1 MTIKLPLMSLTH
13 QLTQSTCES
22 ILTGR
27 DLESRQT
34 LTPGARY
41 ATFGPESLEWGS
53 IAPGEEIPESFS
65 GAVTWIHWTGLANP
79 EDLSK
84 VFARFHIHPLIAEDI
99 LNVESRAKLEE
110 SGKGIF
116 IVLKMPIEM
125 DAIGEIES
133 EHFCL
138 YYIDG
143 LIISFSESPLHFLSD
158 LERRLQEP
166 SRRIRNYG
174 SDYTMW
180 AILDL
185 VADHNIRFADFLND
199 RVEEIEDQ
207 LIEEQDDISLS
218 LVHEMKNEVSQTY
231 RIVRPLRD
239 ITTHLKLNDSSFLTE
254 RVQPYFF
261 DLHDHAVQTV
271 ELLEHL
277 RDKAASLREL
287 YYTSMSHRMNE
298 VMKVLTSLSAIF
310 LPLTFLAGLY
320 GMNFVFMP
328 ELSWRWSYPAFL
340 VVLAS
345 LATVLIIYFK
355 RKNWL

>member
-1 MTIKLPLMSLTH
+1 MSLTH

-22 ILTGR
+22 ILTCT
-27 DLESRQT
+27 DLNLRAS
-34 LTPGARY
+34 TPPGGRY
-41 ATFGPESLEWGS
+41 ATFGPESLEWGT
-53 IAPGEEIPESFS
+53 IAAGEDIPTEFS
-65 GAVTWIHWTGLANP
+65 GPITWIHWTGLSDHEAIANV
-79 EDLSK
+79 LK
-84 VFARFHIHPLIAEDI
+84 RFQIHPLTAEDI

-110 SGKGIF
+110 TAESIF
-116 IVLKMPIEM
+116 VVLKMPVEM
-125 DAIGEIES
+125 EAIGEIAT

-138 YYIDG
+138 YYVEGCIV
-143 LIISFSESPLHFLSD
+143 SFSESPIHFFSD
-158 LERRLQEP
+158 LERRLQDP
-166 SRRIRNYG
+166 KRRIRTYG

-185 VADHNIRFADFLND
+185 IADHNIRFADFLSD

-207 LIEEQDDISLS
+207 LIEDKVATSLE
-218 LVHEMKNEVSQTY
+218 VIHEMKNEVSQTY
-231 RIVRPLRD
+231 RIVRPLRE
-239 ITTHLKLNDSSFLTE
+239 ITTHLKLNDSGFLGE
-254 RVQPYFF
+254 KAKPYFC

-271 ELLEHL
+271 ELLDHL
-277 RDKAASLREL
+277 RDKATSLREL

-328 ELSWRWSYPAFL
+328 ELTWRWSYPIFL

-345 LATVLIIYFK
+345 LATVLVIYFK
-355 RKNWL
+355 RKKWL